1 MNKKLDISKCVF
13 FVNLDLIKIFVT
25 SSLTNSSDFGIYKKL
40 GFTFYEDSLGKN
52 MVSIS
57 RFQTELTTIN
67 AYLSSPYVA
76 THIAGL
82 SLEKRFTGSLSD
94 NACARSDKTD
104 SIVLLIYIIL
114 LLIIATNTLRRSSFT
129 VRTPDPPRPLQRF
142 IAARCLLSQLKKLA
156 DLNKAYSSK
165 ILNQIRKESGW
176 IEFFISNRKSTA
188 SGELMDDTP
197 TANFESIFIWET
209 YV

>member
-1 MNKKLDISKCVF
+1 MNKKLDISKC
-13 FVNLDLIKIFVT
+13 
-25 SSLTNSSDFGIYKKL
+25 
-40 GFTFYEDSLGKN
+40 
-52 MVSIS
+52 
-57 RFQTELTTIN
+57 
-67 AYLSSPYVA
+67 
-76 THIAGL
+76 
-82 SLEKRFTGSLSD
+82 
-94 NACARSDKTD
+94 
-104 SIVLLIYIIL
+104 IYIIL
-114 LLIIATNTLRRSSFT
+114 LLIIATNTLRLLCTTFT
-129 VRTPDPPRPLQRF
+129 VRTPDHPRPLQRF

-165 ILNQIRKESGW
+165 ILNQIRKESRW